1 MHSSLLQVASTP
13 TTQQVDPFPFLC
25 LRKGSVRHHRDHAH
39 IQNSTGTM
47 SGVALSCTCPHLA
60 VGKST
65 HKLPAASPLALA
77 VAAATTPTSASTNNT
92 TPSFLV
98 ESRSQKRRAVDKMV
112 SVRTQALANYRRFL
126 EEEDKR
132 EQAAAA
138 GLGGSTGGGSLR
150 AATPATVRFT
160 R

>member
-1 MHSSLLQVASTP
+1 
-13 TTQQVDPFPFLC
+13 
-25 LRKGSVRHHRDHAH
+25 
-39 IQNSTGTM
+39 M

-60 VGKST
+60 AGKST
-65 HKLPAASPLALA
+65 YKLPAASPLALD
-77 VAAATTPTSASTNNT
+77 VAAATTPAPSSNNT
-92 TPSFLV
+92 NTPSFLV
-98 ESRSQKRRAVDKMV
+98 ESRPQKRRAMDKMV

-138 GLGGSTGGGSLR
+138 GLGGGNGGGSLR
-150 AATPATVRFT
+150 ASTPATVRFT